1 MLGPFAAV
9 PFVEAGGFR
18 AALAAWALPYALV
31 SLWAWPRVAARRRQR
46 WRSAPSA
53 VATSRAPGPEGEGE
67 AVAYE
72 ADAGLAAVADGD
84 EAGAPPTL
92 GAGKKGGAGARGGGK
107 RAAAA
112 DKVKL
117 LVEESRVALDYEQG
131 EIVE

>member
-1 MLGPFAAV
+1 MMLSPPSTHWQPASAAERHS
-9 PFVEAGGFR
+9 PTSLTASRQR
-18 AALAAWALPYALV
+18 AASPV
-31 SLWAWPRVAARRRQR
+31 HEP
-46 WRSAPSA
+46 SAPSA

-67 AVAYE
+67 AAAYE

-117 LVEESRVALDYEQG
+117 LVEEESRVALDYEQG